1 MESLKMK
8 EIILNVEGMV
18 CTGCEKRVENSL
30 KEIKNVK
37 EVTANHE
44 NNKVIIKMEDE
55 ADINEIKDRIDELGF
70 EVKE

>member
-1 MESLKMK
+1 MK

-37 EVTANHE
+37 EVNANHE

-55 ADINEIKDRIDELGF
+55 ANINKIKERICELGF

>member
-1 MESLKMK
+1 MK

-18 CTGCEKRVENSL
+18 CAGCEKRVENSL

>member
-1 MESLKMK
+1 MK

-70 EVKE
+70 EVEE

>member
-1 MESLKMK
+1 MK

-44 NNKVIIKMEDE
+44 NNKVIIKMEDK

>member
-1 MESLKMK
+1 
-8 EIILNVEGMV
+8 MV

-44 NNKVIIKMEDE
+44 KNKVIIKMEDE
-55 ADINEIKDRIDELGF
+55 ADLNEIKDRIDELGF

>member
-1 MESLKMK
+1 MK

-37 EVTANHE
+37 EVNANHE

-55 ADINEIKDRIDELGF
+55 ANINEIKERISELGF
-70 EVKE
+70 EVKES

>member
-1 MESLKMK
+1 MK

-55 ADINEIKDRIDELGF
+55 ADLNEIKDRIDELGF

>member
-1 MESLKMK
+1 MK

-37 EVTANHE
+37 EVNANHE
-44 NNKVIIKMEDE
+44 NNKVIIEMEDE
-55 ADINEIKDRIDELGF
+55 ANINEIKERICELGF

>member
-1 MESLKMK
+1 MK

-44 NNKVIIKMEDE
+44 NNKVIIKMKDG

>member
-1 MESLKMK
+1 MIIKMK

>member
-1 MESLKMK
+1 MK
-8 EIILNVEGMV
+8 EIILNIEGMV

-37 EVTANHE
+37 EVNANHE

-55 ADINEIKDRIDELGF
+55 ANINEIKERICELGF

>member
-1 MESLKMK
+1 MK

-44 NNKVIIKMEDE
+44 NNKVTIKMEDE
-55 ADINEIKDRIDELGF
+55 ADIKEVKNRIDELGF
-70 EVKE
+70 EIKE

>member
-1 MESLKMK
+1 MK

-30 KEIKNVK
+30 KEIKDVK
-37 EVTANHE
+37 EVNANHE

-55 ADINEIKDRIDELGF
+55 ANINEIKERICELGF

>member
-1 MESLKMK
+1 MK

-37 EVTANHE
+37 EVTENHE

>member
-1 MESLKMK
+1 MK

-44 NNKVIIKMEDE
+44 KNKVIIKMEDE
-55 ADINEIKDRIDELGF
+55 ANINEIKDRIDELGF

>member
-1 MESLKMK
+1 MK

-44 NNKVIIKMEDE
+44 NNKVIIKMEDG

>member
-1 MESLKMK
+1 MK

>member
-1 MESLKMK
+1 MK
-8 EIILNVEGMV
+8 EIILNIEGMV
-18 CTGCEKRVENSL
+18 CTGCEKRVENAL

-37 EVTANHE
+37 EVNANHE

-55 ADINEIKDRIDELGF
+55 ANINEIKERICELGF

>member
-1 MESLKMK
+1 MK

-44 NNKVIIKMEDE
+44 NNKVIIKMKDE

>member
-1 MESLKMK
+1 MK

-44 NNKVIIKMEDE
+44 NNKVTIKMEDE
-55 ADINEIKDRIDELGF
+55 ADIKEIKNRIDELDF

>member
-1 MESLKMK
+1 MK

-18 CTGCEKRVENSL
+18 CTGCEKRVENAL

-37 EVTANHE
+37 EVNANHE

-55 ADINEIKDRIDELGF
+55 ANINEIKERISELGF

>member
-1 MESLKMK
+1 MK

-37 EVTANHE
+37 EVNANHE

-55 ADINEIKDRIDELGF
+55 ANINEIKERICELGF
-70 EVKE
+70 EVKES

>member
-1 MESLKMK
+1 MK

-37 EVTANHE
+37 EVAANHE

>member
-1 MESLKMK
+1 MK

-44 NNKVIIKMEDE
+44 NNKVIIKMEEE
-55 ADINEIKDRIDELGF
+55 ADINEIKERIDELGF

>member
-1 MESLKMK
+1 MK

-44 NNKVIIKMEDE
+44 NNKVTIKMEDE
-55 ADINEIKDRIDELGF
+55 ADVKEIKNRIDELGF

>member
-1 MESLKMK
+1 MK

-37 EVTANHE
+37 EVNANHE

-55 ADINEIKDRIDELGF
+55 ANINEIKERISELGF

>member
-1 MESLKMK
+1 MK

-44 NNKVIIKMEDE
+44 NNKVTIKMEDE
-55 ADINEIKDRIDELGF
+55 ADIKEIKNRIDELGF
-70 EVKE
+70 EIKE

>member
-1 MESLKMK
+1 MK

-55 ADINEIKDRIDELGF
+55 ADINEIKNRIDELGF
-70 EVKE
+70 KVKE

>member
-1 MESLKMK
+1 MK

-44 NNKVIIKMEDE
+44 NNKVIIKIEDE

-70 EVKE
+70 EVEE

>member
-1 MESLKMK
+1 MK

-55 ADINEIKDRIDELGF
+55 VDLNEIKDRIDELGF

>member
-1 MESLKMK
+1 MK

-44 NNKVIIKMEDE
+44 NNKVIIKIEDE
-55 ADINEIKDRIDELGF
+55 ADINEMKDRIDELGF
-70 EVKE
+70 EVEE

>member
-1 MESLKMK
+1 MK

-37 EVTANHE
+37 EVNANHE

-55 ADINEIKDRIDELGF
+55 ANINEIKERICELGF

>member
-1 MESLKMK
+1 MK

-44 NNKVIIKMEDE
+44 NNKVTIKMEDE
-55 ADINEIKDRIDELGF
+55 ADIKEIKNRIDELGF

>member
-1 MESLKMK
+1 MK

-70 EVKE
+70 VVKE

>member
-1 MESLKMK
+1 MK

-44 NNKVIIKMEDE
+44 NNKVIIKMEDG

-70 EVKE
+70 EVKK

>member
-1 MESLKMK
+1 MK

-18 CTGCEKRVENSL
+18 CTGCEKRVENAL

-37 EVTANHE
+37 EVNANHE

-55 ADINEIKDRIDELGF
+55 ANINEIKERICELGF

>member
-1 MESLKMK
+1 MK

-18 CTGCEKRVENSL
+18 CTGCEKRVENAL

-37 EVTANHE
+37 EVNANHE

-55 ADINEIKDRIDELGF
+55 ANINEIKERICELGF
-70 EVKE
+70 EVKES

>member
-1 MESLKMK
+1 MK

-44 NNKVIIKMEDE
+44 NNKVIIKIEDE

>member
-1 MESLKMK
+1 MK

-70 EVKE
+70 EVKK

>member
-1 MESLKMK
+1 MK

-55 ADINEIKDRIDELGF
+55 ADVNEIKDRIDELGF